1 MVIVFFAKIIYDI
14 FEVIKMFFNDC
25 NLEPTKALKQ
35 IWKEDAFSYMNT
47 PRPDNGI
54 MFISSGKIDFI
65 TESHILPAK
74 TGDIVFLPMNSH
86 YEVHFYTEHNAVKN
100 YLVNFTSDKKVY
112 DTSLPIKIAEKAE
125 AHCKEAFRNYVK
137 ESLNPELSVF
147 RSKGRLYLLLDTV
160 MQCTNNL
167 KSRQTLLLEEAKNYL
182 QKNLDCPISEVA
194 KRYAMSESGFRKL
207 FRDTFGM
214 SPIQY
219 RTEAKLARATYLLDS
234 TDMSV
239 SEISDSLGF
248 YDVAYFCKC
257 FHSYTGMTP
266 KQYVQSRVI

>member
-1 MVIVFFAKIIYDI
+1 MYIVL
-14 FEVIKMFFNDC
+14 EVIKMFFNDC
-25 NLEPTKALKQ
+25 NLVPTKALKQ
-35 IWKEDAFSYMNT
+35 IWREETFSYTST

-54 MFISSGKIDFI
+54 MFIANGKIDFI
-65 TESHILPAK
+65 TESYTLSARS
-74 TGDIVFLPMNSH
+74 GDIIFLPMNCH
-86 YEVHFYTEHNAVKN
+86 YEVRFHTEHNAVKN
-100 YLVNFTSDKKVY
+100 YLVNFVSDKKVY
-112 DTSLPIKIAEKAE
+112 DTASPIKIAENAE
-125 AHCKEAFRNYVK
+125 AHCKEAFRAYVK
-137 ESLNPELSVF
+137 ESLNPELSIY

-160 MQCTNNL
+160 MQCTNNM
-167 KSRQTLLLEEAKNYL
+167 KNRQTITLEEAKNFL

-207 FRDTFGM
+207 FKDTFGM

-248 YDVAYFCKC
+248 YDTAYFCKC
-257 FHSYTGMTP
+257 FQNHTGLTP
-266 KQYVQSRVI
+266 KQYIKSRSL